1 MWDQV
6 LPGGGHLVCPE
17 PLLPAQALQSG
28 WETSCPGCHGEAGPT
43 AHWAAWF
50 NARVS
55 SCPSGEL
62 QTSGYF
68 PGSET
73 CRASGSA
80 VGDSESLR
88 MSQGLWLSFSPVLP
102 VVRASPVAHFT
113 QVYCPCLEHWLHQ
126 ELSSVC
132 LETEI

>member
-1 MWDQV
+1 MWDQG
-6 LPGGGHLVCPE
+6 LLGGGHLVCPE

-28 WETSCPGCHGEAGPT
+28 RETSCPGCHGEAGPT
-43 AHWAAWF
+43 PHWAARF
-50 NARVS
+50 NARAS

-73 CRASGSA
+73 CRAQLLEMLRASGCPRA
-80 VGDSESLR
+80 
-88 MSQGLWLSFSPVLP
+88 MWLSFSPVIP
-102 VVRASPVAHFT
+102 VVRASRGAYFT